1 MSKFYALFTL
11 LFITNVC
18 ADLRGL
24 DYYPADFQAEYHQ
37 LSPKELR
44 AKLHRILGSFHIKQ
58 EGKPDRV
65 VESCPKQTE
74 CYAQERNISY
84 KRAREHL
91 FGELHLQGSGKNV
104 WVRDV
109 YCHNHARAE
118 SGVGRGKIPNAS
130 VQNCEHTWPQSKFN
144 RNEDMNLQKTDLHHL
159 FPVDSR
165 ANSSRSNNPFGDVS
179 GSDVHENCAASQK
192 GDILGTNTK
201 GFEPPE
207 DHKGNVARAMFYFA
221 VRFNSSLPNDYVR
234 RLKAWSELDPVDA
247 FERERNEKI
256 YEIQGTRNPFIDEP
270 ELVQAFNEL

>member
-1 MSKFYALFTL
+1 MSKFCL
-11 LFITNVC
+11 LLSLLLITDVW

-24 DYYPADFQAEYHQ
+24 DYYPADFQSEYQQ
-37 LSPKELR
+37 LDAKELR
-44 AKLHRILGSFHIKQ
+44 ARLHHILGSFHIR
-58 EGKPDRV
+58 EAGKPDRV
-65 VESCPKQTE
+65 VDTCPEQTE
-74 CYAQERNISY
+74 CYAQLRNISY
-84 KRAREHL
+84 KRAREFL

-109 YCHNHARAE
+109 YCHNIATAE
-118 SGVGRGKIPNAS
+118 NGVGNGRIPNAS

-144 RNEDMNLQKTDLHHL
+144 RSEDINLQKTDLHHL

-165 ANSSRSNNPFGDVS
+165 ANSSRSNNPFGDVA
-179 GSDVHENCAASQK
+179 GVDVHENCAASQK
-192 GDILGTNTK
+192 GAILGTNTK

-221 VRFNSSLPNDYVR
+221 VRFKSSLPNDYVR

-270 ELVQAFNEL
+270 ELVQAFDEL